1 MGRIFKLVGMVF
13 AAVLVLFVAL
23 MLGLS
28 LLVDPND
35 YRDDIAAAVERTTG
49 RELTI
54 AGDLELQIFPRL
66 RIAVGEATLGNAPGF
81 GAEPFARIESARLQL
96 ALLPLLSRRVEID
109 EARLEGL
116 VLNLARNA
124 AGRNNWQDI
133 GEAGEQAAAQ
143 AAAEPGTATGS
154 GADFQLDVDA
164 IDIVNA
170 QVNWNDQATGG
181 RWQLSRFNL
190 NASGFG
196 PGVTFP
202 VRMNFGVAGDAVEV
216 AVDVRANALLS
227 LVDNLYRLDNLDV
240 RLAGSGEAWPGGE
253 GDARLRFD
261 SLAADLAAEIVEL
274 QNLVLEMMGMTV
286 RGTLSGRQLLSNLG
300 LNGAIEIAEF
310 SPRDLLG
317 RLGVEVETADRDVLR
332 RASASANFV
341 YDANQIGLRDMRF
354 SLDGSTLTG
363 SAGVE
368 REVIRFDLAVDEINV
383 DRYLPPASD
392 AARGDDEGTLDEVDL
407 PLEVLRTLN
416 SRGELRFAQA
426 QFMGLRL
433 ADAVFGVNAANGR
446 VVLAPRASLYG
457 GSANGEVRID
467 VLDGNAARM
476 TLVQQLDGVDILPLA
491 RDFVES
497 EMVSG
502 TAGARLNL
510 TATGSNVGEMRR
522 VLAGDVSFT
531 LRDGAW
537 EGFDVWYELR
547 RARAVLD
554 GNPAPARDAAR
565 RTPFSSVS
573 ASGVIEDAVLTN
585 RDLNAT
591 LPFMVVNGSG
601 SVNLLTD
608 AMDFSLV
615 ARMVDGET
623 LQSDP
628 AMASLAGLELPLSVG
643 GTLAEPSV
651 RPDFGAVV
659 RSRAEQ
665 EVRERL
671 EDEREEAT
679 ERLQDRIRGIFNR

>member
-1 MGRIFKLVGMVF
+1 MGRIIKLIGMVI

-35 YRDDIAAAVERTTG
+35 YKDDIAAAVERNTG
-49 RELTI
+49 RQLTLE
-54 AGDLELQIFPRL
+54 GDLELEIFPRL
-66 RIAVGEATLGNAPGF
+66 RIAVGEASLGNAAGF
-81 GAEPFARIESARLQL
+81 GGEPFARIQSARLQL

-124 AGRNNWQDI
+124 QGRTNWQDI
-133 GEAGEQAAAQ
+133 GEAAERAQ
-143 AAAEPGTATGS
+143 ADDAPQTSGS
-154 GADFQLDVDA
+154 GADFDLDVDV
-164 IDIVNA
+164 ISIVNA
-170 QVNWNDQATGG
+170 QVNWNDAASGS
-181 RWQLSRFNL
+181 RWQLSSFNMQ
-190 NASGFG
+190 ASGFG
-196 PGVTFP
+196 PDVTFP
-202 VRMNFGVAGDAVEV
+202 IRMSFGLAGDAVEV
-216 AVDVRANALLS
+216 AVDVRADALLS
-227 LVDNLYRLDNLDV
+227 LVNNRYRLDGLDV
-240 RLAGSGEAWPGGE
+240 RLSGSGEAWPGGQ
-253 GDARLRFD
+253 GDARLRLE
-261 SLAADLAAEIVEL
+261 SLQADLGAETLALE
-274 QNLVLEMMGMTV
+274 NLVLDMLGV
-286 RGTLSGRQLLSNLG
+286 SARGSLSGRQLMSSLS
-300 LNGAIEIAEF
+300 LNGAVEIAEF

-317 RLGVEVETADRDVLR
+317 RLGVDVDTADRDVLR
-332 RASASANFV
+332 RAAANASFV
-341 YDANQIGLRDMRF
+341 YDANQIALRDMQF
-354 SLDGSTLTG
+354 TLDDSTLTG
-363 SAGVE
+363 FAGVE
-368 REVIRFDLAVDEINV
+368 RETLRFELAVTEINV

-392 AARGDDEGTLDEVDL
+392 ARSGDDEGSLDEVDL
-407 PLEVLRTLN
+407 PLEVLRTLDA
-416 SRGELRFAQA
+416 RGELRLASA
-426 QFMGLRL
+426 QFLGMRL
-433 ADAVFGVNAANGR
+433 SDAVFALNAGNGR

-457 GSANGEVRID
+457 GTANGEITFEVGGD
-467 VLDGNAARM
+467 AARM
-476 TLVQQLDGVDILPLA
+476 RLVQQLDGVDILPLA

-502 TAGARLNL
+502 TAGARLDL
-510 TATGSNVGEMRR
+510 TASGSNVGQMRQ

-554 GNPAPARDAAR
+554 GNPAPAREGTR
-565 RTPFSSVS
+565 RTPFSAVS

-601 SVNLLTD
+601 TVNLLTD
-608 AMDFSLV
+608 AMDFDLV
-615 ARMVDGET
+615 ARMVDGEV

-628 AMASLAGLELPLSVG
+628 AMTSLAGLELPLRVG

-651 RPDFGAVV
+651 RPDFAAVV

-671 EDEREEAT
+671 EEEREEAT
-679 ERLQDRIRGIFNR
+679 ERLQDRIRGLFDR